1 MHYIWEESEKTAK
14 GMLFLVSSAVLFLF
28 GFALT
33 ECLICDSAQ
42 AAGSTGSIGLE
53 IRLDEGQRSLVR
65 FGDLPPQVALSIS
78 SDSIPLLK
86 TNLVLSQSVL
96 VDYEHQFVSISE
108 KKGGY
113 ELQKP
118 LFLTLSTYTLA
129 SNQLQTDAEWRRNLN
144 THFQKAGGKSKGLFE
159 WEIPVKFP
167 KVVSRIVGEGGPG
180 LKVSGYRRISFSGRS
195 YWDEGLVNTA
205 TSRQSKFPSLNMEQ
219 QSAFTITG
227 TVGSKISVQVDQN
240 SSRTTD
246 LENTL
251 RLRYKGEEDEIIQ
264 SVEAGNTNLAVGMGR
279 VGYGETKQGL
289 FGIKTTAK
297 IGGWDLTMITSQ
309 DKGSNQK
316 AEFKAGAEAHALVIR
331 DYNYLGLTFYDL
343 GYASDFAPGDSITVI
358 KLFKSN
364 DAINRNTAQDPAP
377 FGIAYV
383 NPKDTLASYPEG
395 SFLRR
400 FQEIDPNDYF
410 VQRNQYWIQF
420 FHSLQENDV
429 LGAYYVVRH
438 ANGALESIG
447 SIKDSCTSAEG
458 EICYR
463 LKLIKPDIPKPTHRT
478 WGYEWKNVYSL
489 GGRNIEREGFNLD
502 IYEGSPGGEKVNED
516 KNYQD
521 STRYLRILGLD
532 QLDLNADPN
541 PDGIVDYR
549 QIDFG
554 LGYLIFPNRHPFANH
569 PSGNRQDS
577 SFTGNL
583 ADTLKEKV
591 DSIYYSN
598 STTARMANSKYYIYV
613 QSSSRGSQFSL
624 GHAPIIEGSDV
635 VILNGTTLTRGED
648 YTITYETGEISFIN
662 TEALSPTANLSVDY
676 EYAPLLSIEK
686 KSMFGMMAE
695 YNLGNNLKFGTV
707 GIYKSDKTDEER
719 PRVGQE
725 PIQNFIW
732 GSNLTFSSDLPL
744 LTKMVNVLPW
754 VKTDMRSAISFR
766 GDVAQSVPNPNTKNK
781 AFIDDFEGSLEYTD
795 LSVRRGVW
803 TLGSPPSG
811 KDLSQRCKT
820 WWYNPYD
827 QVLIKDIWPNK
838 EVERNE
844 EKTNVLELNFFP
856 KEAHQP
862 SNQKFD
868 PSSTEKSWNGIM
880 RPLYPGAFDQTRT
893 KFLEIWVWGDKGI
906 LHVDLGEISED
917 LNQDQILDTEDKP
930 RNGQRDGILDDDED
944 LGLDTL
950 DDSGEQ
956 KVYNSS
962 LADPSGDNWN
972 YDNKYDYSHIN
983 GTQGN
988 RNDPDKGRR
997 PDTED
1002 INSNSVLDLTNNY
1015 FEFALDLS
1023 QSEFLGDLSDTA
1035 GWRLYRIPLKDP
1047 KNYLKVGNPD
1057 WGDIRFARLWVSSN
1071 DNCTIR
1077 IVSMQ
1082 LVGNR
1087 WQNMGISSVTNRQ
1100 TPLRIGT
1107 PPDEEFEIFVVNTHE
1122 NSGYEPPPKVA
1133 GTLNRQ
1139 TGVREREQSLVLK
1152 YNQLRPY
1159 HQGSVYRILTNQ
1171 TDDYTTYRY
1180 LKMFVHGPEDPGN
1193 IEFFLRLGSDS
1204 TNFYEYHTKVYPGWD
1219 ERNEVMIDFD
1229 AITALKA
1236 LAQDTLAAS
1245 SYKSLDLTAGPYR
1258 VRGNPSFKGIRW
1270 FSMGV
1275 VNVDDINFQ
1284 PISGEVWVDE
1294 MRVTDVRKEKG
1305 IAGGINISGN
1315 LADLGNYNLT
1325 FNKEDSQYRSLIAKT
1340 GSGTTTTGYNFS
1352 LTGVPLHRFLP
1363 ISLGYKFPF
1372 SFTYSRTLSLPKWR
1386 TGSDIILPK
1395 KLRDKEKT
1403 ESATKSMNFS
1413 PSFTYPTKNWLLGL
1427 TLKRISHSLIYSTS
1441 RNSSLYYPVG
1451 RSSSTIINGSYAF
1464 PLPKGMSLKPFG
1476 WLKSSLIPKSFTQMS
1491 FSFLPDNVSTSGSI
1505 NQVRSHR
1512 KSNVGEV
1519 TDTYTKTFSGNLNA
1533 SASFIKSIPLRYS
1546 MTTSRDIKD
1555 PNTIKYSLIPKH
1567 AKLGIETGFSETFSA
1582 SYSPKWLAFLNASF
1596 NFDSRYSE
1604 SSDWLDSRNI
1614 GNTRNVR
1621 NDNTRSANFTLDW
1634 QKLLGGGKKEEKKV
1648 SVLNP
1653 IILLKTLTKR
1663 IDPINVTYRKN
1674 QNFSKSG
1681 LLARPTLSYR
1691 LGFTDDP
1698 KVGRTGLAQSTDVVT
1713 ITDDYSLKSGLSLLT
1728 THSGLT
1734 YSRSISRHITA
1745 TDATKSVSTRFP
1757 DFSVTLNKLGNL
1769 KPIQKFFTTFTYAFG
1784 YSKQINETGSERT
1797 GEIFT
1802 RKTSDNFS
1810 PLASFSMKWKKG
1822 IDTSV
1827 RLTRGIT
1834 TDENLRKT
1842 GGNQSVTK
1850 NYSNSLT
1857 ISNAYNFSAPHG
1869 IKLPLLRKIKFR
1881 STLNLSLSISKTSNK
1896 TKSSVARMPFNVIAD
1911 NNQLSIALA
1920 LGYSFSSQV
1929 TGGFNARWGD
1939 TNDKK
1944 TKKKSHTREL
1954 GISIQISF

>member
-1 MHYIWEESEKTAK
+1 VHYVWEEKEKTAK
-14 GMLFLVSSAVLFLF
+14 GVLFLVSSAVLFF
-28 GFALT
+28 FSFALT
-33 ECLICDSAQ
+33 ECFICNSAQ
-42 AAGSTGSIGLE
+42 AETSAGSLE
-53 IRLDEGQRSLVR
+53 LKIPLHENGRSLVR
-65 FGDLPPQVALSIS
+65 FGDLPLQVALSIS

-86 TNLVLSQSVL
+86 NNLSLTQQVL

-108 KKGGY
+108 KQGEY

-118 LFLTLSTYTLA
+118 LFLTFSTYTQA
-129 SNQLQTDAEWRRNLN
+129 SNRLRVDDDWRKNIN
-144 THFQKAGGKSKGLFE
+144 AHFQQAGVKSKGLFE

-167 KVVSRIVGEGGPG
+167 KMVSRIVGEGGPG

-195 YWDEGLVNTA
+195 YWEEGLVNTA

-227 TVGSKISVQVDQN
+227 TIGSKISVQVDQN

-264 SVEAGNTNLAVGMGR
+264 SIEAGNTNLSVGIGR

-289 FGIKTTAK
+289 FGIKTTAR

-309 DKGSNQK
+309 DKGSTQK
-316 AEFKAGAEAHALVIR
+316 AEFKAGAEAHAYVIR
-331 DYNYLGLTFYDL
+331 DYNYLARTFYDL
-343 GYASDFAPGDSITVI
+343 GYDLAPSDSITEI
-358 KLFKSN
+358 KLFKN
-364 DAINRNTAQDPAP
+364 NQAISENTAQNPAP

-383 NPKDTLASYPEG
+383 NPEDTLASYPEG

-410 VQRNQYWIQF
+410 VQRNQHWIQF
-420 FHSLQENDV
+420 FRSLEQNDILAV
-429 LGAYYVVRH
+429 YYVVRD
-438 ANGALESIG
+438 ANGNLRSIG
-447 SIKDSCTSAEG
+447 SIQDSCTGAEG

-463 LKLIKPDIPKPTHRT
+463 LKLIKPDIPKPTHYT
-478 WGYEWKNVYSL
+478 WEYEWKNIYYL
-489 GGRNIEREGFNLD
+489 GDRNIERDGFRLD
-502 IYEGSPGGEKVNED
+502 IYKGPPGGERINED

-521 STRYLRILGLD
+521 STCYLRILGLD
-532 QLDLNADPN
+532 SLDLNADPK

-554 LGYLIFPNRHPFANH
+554 LGYLIFPKRHPFANH
-569 PSGNRQDS
+569 PSHNPQDE
-577 SFTGNL
+577 SFTDNK

-591 DSIYYSN
+591 ESIYSWKDPQDP
-598 STTARMANSKYYIYV
+598 SKDSKYYIYV
-613 QSSSRGSQFSL
+613 QSSARKSEYSL

-635 VILNGTTLTRGED
+635 VTLNGRTLTRGED

-662 TEALSPTANLSVDY
+662 TQALSPTANLSVDY

-725 PIQNFIW
+725 PVRNFVW
-732 GSNLTFSSDLPL
+732 GSVLNFSSNFPL
-744 LTKMVNVLPW
+744 LTKMANVLPW
-754 VKTDMRSAISFR
+754 VKTDMISAISFT
-766 GDVAQSVPNPNTKNK
+766 GDLAQSVPNPNTKNR

-803 TLGSPPSG
+803 TLCSPPSG
-811 KDLSQRCKT
+811 KDLSQRCKM

-844 EKTNVLELNFFP
+844 ERTNIMELSFFP
-856 KEAHQP
+856 DEPNRP

-868 PSSTEKSWNGIM
+868 PSSTQSSWNGIM
-880 RPLYPGAFDQTRT
+880 RPLYPGAFEQTRS
-893 KFLEIWVWGDKGI
+893 KFLEIWVQGDKGI

-950 DDSGEQ
+950 DDSQEQ

-962 LADPSGDNWN
+962 LPDPSGDNWN
-972 YDNKYDYSHIN
+972 YDNRYDYSHIN

-988 RNDPDKGRR
+988 RNDPDKGRH

-1023 QSEFLGDLSDTA
+1023 QNEFLGDLSDSV
-1035 GWRLYRIPLKDP
+1035 GWRLYRIPLKEP
-1047 KNYLKVGNPD
+1047 KNYVKVGNPE
-1057 WGDIRFARLWVSSN
+1057 WSDIRFARLWVSSN
-1071 DNCTIR
+1071 EECIIR

-1087 WQNMGISSVTNRQ
+1087 WENMGISSVTNRQ
-1100 TPLRIGT
+1100 TPLPIGT
-1107 PPDEEFEIFVVNTHE
+1107 LPDEGFEIFVVNTHE
-1122 NSGYEPPPKVA
+1122 NPGYEPPPKVA

-1139 TGVREREQSLVLK
+1139 TGVREKEQSLVLK
-1152 YNQLRPY
+1152 YNQLKPY
-1159 HQGSVYRILTNQ
+1159 HQGSIYRILTSQ
-1171 TDDYTTYRY
+1171 TEDYTTYRY

-1204 TNFYEYHTKVYPGWD
+1204 SNFYEYRTRVYPGWD

-1229 AITALKA
+1229 AITAFKA
-1236 LAQDTLAAS
+1236 LAQDTLAAT
-1245 SYKSLDLTAGPYR
+1245 SYGSLDLTSGPYR
-1258 VRGNPSFKGIRW
+1258 VRGNPSLKAIRW

-1275 VNVDDINFQ
+1275 VNVDNVNYQ

-1294 MRVTDVRKEKG
+1294 MQVTDVRKEKG
-1305 IAGGINISGN
+1305 ISGGITLSGN
-1315 LADLGNYNLT
+1315 LADLGNFNLA

-1340 GSGTTTTGYNFS
+1340 GSGITTTGYNFS
-1352 LTGVPLHRFLP
+1352 LTGVQLHRLLP
-1363 ISLGYKFPF
+1363 ISLGYTLPLTFI
-1372 SFTYSRTLSLPKWR
+1372 YSRTLSLPKWR
-1386 TGSDIILPK
+1386 TSSDIVLPK
-1395 KLRDKEKT
+1395 KLREKEKT
-1403 ESATKSMNFS
+1403 ESVTKSIDLS
-1413 PSFTYPTKNWLLGL
+1413 PTLNPTKNWLLGL
-1427 TLKRISHSLIYSTS
+1427 TLKRMRHTFSYRTT
-1441 RNSSLYYPVG
+1441 RGSSLYYPVD
-1451 RSSSTIINGSYAF
+1451 RSSSVSIQGGYDF
-1464 PLPKGMSLKPFG
+1464 PLPKRMSLKPFN

-1505 NQVRSHR
+1505 SQAQSYRV
-1512 KSNVGEV
+1512 SNVGGV
-1519 TDTYTKTFSGNLNA
+1519 TDTYTKTFSGSLNA
-1533 SASFIKSIPLRYS
+1533 SASFIQGIPLKYS
-1546 MTTSRDIKD
+1546 MSTSRNIKD
-1555 PNTIKYSLIPKH
+1555 PNTIKYSLIPKQ

-1582 SYSPKWLAFLNASF
+1582 NYSPKWLAFLNAVF
-1596 NFDSRYSE
+1596 NFDSRYGE

-1634 QKLLGGGKKEEKKV
+1634 KKLLGAEGKKGEKKT

-1653 IILLKTLTKR
+1653 TNLLKKLTKR
-1663 IDPINVTYRKN
+1663 IDPLNVTYRRN

-1698 KVGRTGLAQSTDVVT
+1698 KVAKQGPAQSTDQIT
-1713 ITDDYSLKSGLSLLT
+1713 ITDDYSLKSGISLLA

-1734 YSRSISRHITA
+1734 YSRSISRNITA
-1745 TDATKSVSTRFP
+1745 TDATKNTNTRFP
-1757 DFSVTLNKLGNL
+1757 DFGITLNTLAKLKL
-1769 KPIQKFFTTFTYAFG
+1769 IKKYFTSFTYAFG
-1784 YSKQINETGSERT
+1784 YSRQITESGSERT
-1797 GEIFT
+1797 GETFS
-1802 RKTSDNFS
+1802 RRTSENFS

-1822 IDTSV
+1822 IDTTV
-1827 RLTRGIT
+1827 RLTRGVT

-1850 NYSNSLT
+1850 DYSNSLT
-1857 ISNAYNFSAPHG
+1857 IGSAYSFSAPHG
-1869 IKLPLLRKIKFR
+1869 IKLPLLSKIKFK
-1881 STLNLSLSISKTSNK
+1881 SNVSLSLNVSETSHK
-1896 TKSSVARMPFNVIAD
+1896 TKSSVGGKPFNVTAD
-1911 NNQLSIALA
+1911 SNQLSVALA
-1920 LGYSFSSQV
+1920 VGYSFSSQV
-1929 TGGFNARWGD
+1929 TGGLNARWGD
-1939 TNDKK
+1939 ANDKK

-1954 GISIQISF
+1954 GIFIQISF